1 MRRVRYYEYGEPD
14 VLRVEEV
21 EPPTPAPGQVRL
33 ATEAIGLGYIDA
45 VMRRGTSPLGQ
56 RPLPGSPFGD
66 VVGTIDAV
74 GPGVDE
80 GLVGDR
86 VVALVESDAYADQ
99 VVTGA
104 DWLAPVPAGLDLGSA
119 SNLAMPA
126 PVALRVLRTGQLAA
140 GETVLV
146 HAAAGG
152 IGHLVT
158 QLAKLEG
165 AGTVIA
171 TVSSTAKAEFA
182 RQYGADFGIDYKDP
196 EWRDK
201 VREVAPNGVDVIIDS
216 IGGTVTSQNLELL
229 APLGRLVIYGAS
241 SGSLPEVSGRGL
253 FGLHSVASFALM
265 AWRSARPEQARAEMA
280 EVADLA
286 SSGRLRTAVA
296 ATLPLADAPKAHA
309 LLEDRDRSGRVL
321 LVP

>member
-14 VLRVEEV
+14 VLRLEEV
-21 EPPTPAPGQVRL
+21 DPPTPAEGQVRL
-33 ATEAIGLGYIDA
+33 AAEAIGVGYIDA
-45 VMRRGTSPLGQ
+45 VMRRGSSPLGG
-56 RPLPGSPFGD
+56 RPLPGRPFGD
-66 VVGTIDAV
+66 VVGTVEAV
-74 GPGVDE
+74 GPGVDAV
-80 GLVGDR
+80 LIGDR
-86 VVALVESDAYADQ
+86 VAALVESDAYADQ

-119 SNLAMPA
+119 SILAMPA

-158 QLAKLEG
+158 QLAKIEG

-171 TVSSTAKAEFA
+171 TVSSPAKAEFA
-182 RQYGADFGIDYKDP
+182 RQHGADVGIDYTDP
-196 EWRDK
+196 GWPGK
-201 VREVAPNGVDVIIDS
+201 VREVAPDGVDVVIDS
-216 IGGTVTSQNLELL
+216 IGGTVTAQSLELL
-229 APLGRLVIYGAS
+229 APFGRLVIYGAS

-253 FGLHSVASFALM
+253 YGLRSISGFGVM
-265 AWRSARPEQARAEMA
+265 PWRTARPEQARAEMTKL
-280 EVADLA
+280 ADLA
-286 SSGRLRTAVA
+286 TAGRLRTAVA
-296 ATLPLADAPKAHA
+296 ANVPLADAAKAHA
-309 LLEDRDRSGRVL
+309 LIEDRDRLGRVL